1 MTGYLMES
9 IREIIEKE
17 FTIPNKLGLHA
28 RAASLFV
35 QLANRYDSDIY
46 VSRNG
51 QEVNGKSIMGIL
63 ILAAAKGSVITLKI
77 SGADAAA
84 AMESLG
90 DLVNKGFGEE

>member
-1 MTGYLMES
+1 MES

>member
-1 MTGYLMES
+1 ME
-9 IREIIEKE
+9 ITREIIEKE

-35 QLANRYDSDIY
+35 QLANRYESDIY

-77 SGADAAA
+77 SGADATA

>member
-1 MTGYLMES
+1 MES
-9 IREIIEKE
+9 IKEIIEKE

>member
-1 MTGYLMES
+1 MEMTQ
-9 IREIIEKE
+9 EIIERN

-35 QLANRYDSDIY
+35 QLANRYEADIY

-63 ILAAAKGSVITLKI
+63 ILAAAKDCVITLKI
-77 SGADAAA
+77 SGPDALP

-90 DLVNKGFGEE
+90 ELINKGFGEE